1 MKKLSTYL
9 FLIFFSFS
17 APSFA
22 DDIRDFQ
29 IEGISIGDSLLDYFD
44 KEKIE
49 KFIYGDYYKDKTF
62 TSVEY
67 ISQPDSKYEVIQIHF
82 KTNDK
87 EIYILN
93 KNNWI
98 MYCVVFFADE
108 RIETTCTIP

>member
-9 FLIFFSFS
+9 FLILFSLS

-22 DDIRDFQ
+22 DDKKELIIFK
-29 IEGISIGDSLLDYFD
+29 DYSYD
-44 KEKIE
+44 LNNNIINYGWKI
-49 KFIYGDYYKDKTF
+49 K
-62 TSVEY
+62 SVR
-67 ISQPDSKYEVIQIHF
+67 

-98 MYCVVFFADE
+98 MYCVVFFVYE
-108 RIETTCTIP
+108 EIETTCRIP

>member
-17 APSFA
+17 TFSFA
-22 DDIRDFQ
+22 DDKKELKVFK
-29 IEGISIGDSLLDYFD
+29 DYSYD
-44 KEKIE
+44 LNDNIINYGWKI
-49 KFIYGDYYKDKTF
+49 K
-62 TSVEY
+62 SVR
-67 ISQPDSKYEVIQIHF
+67 

-108 RIETTCTIP
+108 RIERTCRIP

>member
-1 MKKLSTYL
+1 MKRLSTYL
-9 FLIFFSFS
+9 FLILFSFS

-22 DDIRDFQ
+22 DDKKELKVFK
-29 IEGISIGDSLLDYFD
+29 DYAYD
-44 KEKIE
+44 LNDNIINYGWKI
-49 KFIYGDYYKDKTF
+49 K
-62 TSVEY
+62 SVR
-67 ISQPDSKYEVIQIHF
+67 

-108 RIETTCTIP
+108 EIETTCSIP

>member
-9 FLIFFSFS
+9 FLILFSIS

-22 DDIRDFQ
+22 DDKKELKVFK
-29 IEGISIGDSLLDYFD
+29 DYSFD
-44 KEKIE
+44 LNDNIINYGWKI
-49 KFIYGDYYKDKTF
+49 K
-62 TSVEY
+62 SVR
-67 ISQPDSKYEVIQIHF
+67 

-108 RIETTCTIP
+108 EIETTCSIP

>member
-9 FLIFFSFS
+9 FLILFSFS

-22 DDIRDFQ
+22 DDKKELKVFK
-29 IEGISIGDSLLDYFD
+29 DYSYD
-44 KEKIE
+44 LNDNIINYGWKI
-49 KFIYGDYYKDKTF
+49 K
-62 TSVEY
+62 SVR
-67 ISQPDSKYEVIQIHF
+67 

-108 RIETTCTIP
+108 EIETTCSIP